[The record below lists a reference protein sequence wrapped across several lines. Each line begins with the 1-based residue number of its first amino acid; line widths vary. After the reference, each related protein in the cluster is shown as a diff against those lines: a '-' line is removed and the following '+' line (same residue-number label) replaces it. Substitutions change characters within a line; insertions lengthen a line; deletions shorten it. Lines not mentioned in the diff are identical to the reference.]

1 MLEGATIQTCV
12 TEEIMAEEKIATD
25 SSGSLLGLLARGVG
39 ARVIKDTL
47 SDLATNGECLE
58 KIGAALYNDES
69 DDAAH
74 KPWHT
79 LTVKEKRDWTHRASV
94 AVLGLRNFILKKP

>member
-1 MLEGATIQTCV
+1 
-12 TEEIMAEEKIATD
+12 MADERA
-25 SSGSLLGLLARGVG
+25 GSAPDTGLLGAFARGIG

-69 DDAAH
+69 DDAAR

-94 AVLGLRNFILKKP
+94 AVLGLRDFVLKRP